1 MLQIYGTSKRLAITF
16 AAATATQRAI
26 VFVAAAA
33 AANVPK
39 RLRNISEVSTIACDN
54 LHLVPT
60 LPRGNAQWWL
70 CTHSHAGAWERE
82 KEVFYANHQHV
93 LRDHHFDVF

>member
-54 LHLVPT
+54 LSV
-60 LPRGNAQWWL
+60 
-70 CTHSHAGAWERE
+70 
-82 KEVFYANHQHV
+82 
-93 LRDHHFDVF
+93 